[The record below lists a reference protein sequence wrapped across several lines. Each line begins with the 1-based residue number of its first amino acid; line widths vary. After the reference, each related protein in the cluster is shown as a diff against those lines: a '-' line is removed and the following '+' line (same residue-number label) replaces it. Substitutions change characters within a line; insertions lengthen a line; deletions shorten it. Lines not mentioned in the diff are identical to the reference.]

1 MKTPIYDFVSDYI
14 AKNGARLHMPGHKG
28 RIFLGAESR
37 DITEICGADSLFEA
51 DGIIAESEK
60 THQICLTQK
69 GLFIRVR
76 AQRSRLR
83 LCCISPR

>member
-1 MKTPIYDFVSDYI
+1 MKTPIYDFVSEYI

-28 RIFLGAESR
+28 SMFLGAESR

-60 THQICLTQK
+60 NASK
-69 GLFIRVR
+69 LFGDRKSVGRERVF
-76 AQRSRLR
+76 
-83 LCCISPR
+83 

>member
-37 DITEICGADSLFEA
+37 DITEIYGADSLFEA

-60 THQICLTQK
+60 NASNLFDTK

-76 AQRSRLR
+76 ARRYRLR
-83 LCCISPR
+83 LCCTSPR